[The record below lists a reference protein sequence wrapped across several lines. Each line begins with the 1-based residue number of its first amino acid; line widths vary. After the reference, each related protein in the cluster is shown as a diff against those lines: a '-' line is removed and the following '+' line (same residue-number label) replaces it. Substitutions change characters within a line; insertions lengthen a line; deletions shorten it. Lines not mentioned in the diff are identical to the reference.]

1 MSHFVLLP
9 THTPLCIPSPDLVG
23 MHAEQ
28 LETWNRSC
36 ILQTSVEG
44 KQDASTDI
52 IMLSMPFKT
61 GCNLQ
66 QLEEGCEQ
74 TACHVPSNK
83 GKITDSF
90 GAE

>member
-1 MSHFVLLP
+1 MVSHFVLLP
-9 THTPLCIPSPDLVG
+9 THTPLCIPSLDLVS

-28 LETWNRSC
+28 LEIWNRIC
-36 ILQTSVEG
+36 ILQTNFA

-52 IMLSMPFKT
+52 VLSMPFKK

-74 TACHVPSNK
+74 TARHVPSNK
-83 GKITDSF
+83 GKIMDSF